1 MSDFE
6 RTLTRLEEEVD
17 EGLFT
22 RGAQVCVVADGEQVL
37 DVALGDSGTGQPMTS
52 TTVFRVYCTIKP
64 FLAVAVARA
73 VDDGLVDLDERL
85 DQRFPGVLG
94 LAGGVT
100 PTHVLTHTAG
110 LHRPMG
116 MEMELVAPARRRSVV
131 EARSRPPGWRIGAD
145 AAYSEYVGWHVLGW
159 LLEEVSGESLRPYLR
174 RTLLDPLGLDDTW
187 IGMAPEEYRAVL
199 PRLGVSHDL
208 RDLQGFPLLAERGE
222 RMCTEVNPAHGG
234 YTTARD
240 LAHFYARLCERLGG
254 GGLDALPSPVTLRR
268 FCSTVRP
275 PTYDQVLDRVCPYGL
290 GFMTSLADHAFG
302 DVCSPS
308 SFGHSGNVG
317 SSFAFA
323 DPDHAL
329 AVAVVFNGIV
339 DHESAF
345 VRRPALMRAL
355 YADLGAVGEQD
366 EEPVE
371 AEEVRPGL
379 FSRLRRGGRQPL
391 Q

>member
-1 MSDFE
+1 
-6 RTLTRLEEEVD
+6 
-17 EGLFT
+17 
-22 RGAQVCVVADGEQVL
+22 
-37 DVALGDSGTGQPMTS
+37 MTPR
-52 TTVFRVYCTIKP
+52 TVFRVYCTIKP
-64 FLAVAVARA
+64 VLAVAVAKA
-73 VDDGLVDLDERL
+73 VDGGLVDLDEPL
-85 DQRFPGVLG
+85 DQRFPEIRGV
-94 LAGGVT
+94 AGGVT
-100 PTHVLTHTAG
+100 PAHVLTHTAG

-116 MEMELVAPARRRSVV
+116 LEMELVAPAKRRSVV
-131 EARSRPPGWRIGAD
+131 EGSSRPPTWRIGAD

-159 LLEEVSGESLRPYLR
+159 LLEDVTGEPLGPYLR
-174 RTLLDPLGLDDTW
+174 RTLLAPLGLDDTW

-199 PRLGVSHDL
+199 PRLGVNHDL

-240 LAHFYARLCERLGG
+240 LAHFYAQLCERLSGAG
-254 GGLDALPSPVTLRR
+254 ADALPSSATLQR

-302 DVCSPS
+302 EVCSAS

-345 VRRPALMRAL
+345 VRRPALIRAL
-355 YADLGAVGEQD
+355 YADLAEPSEPEG
-366 EEPVE
+366 EEPLE
-371 AEEVRPGL
+371 AEEARPGL
-379 FSRLRRGGRQPL
+379 FARLRRGGRQSSH
-391 Q
+391 